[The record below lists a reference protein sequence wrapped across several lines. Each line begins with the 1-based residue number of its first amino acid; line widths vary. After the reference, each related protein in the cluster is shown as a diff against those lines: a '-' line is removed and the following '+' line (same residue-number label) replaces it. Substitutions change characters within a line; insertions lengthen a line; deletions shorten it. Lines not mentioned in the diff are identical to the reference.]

1 MLTRCKSNILEKIP
15 RLWSWS
21 VKVVILGSGV
31 VGLTSAWYLQQ
42 AGCQVTV
49 IDRQPRS
56 AEETSFAN
64 AGQISYGYS
73 SPWAAPGVPMKAI
86 KWLLEEHAPLKIKPS
101 LSPELLRWASQ
112 MLKNCQLDRYRI
124 NKARMLAIANRS
136 RECLAQLNQQY
147 DLNYQ
152 GRTRGTL
159 QIFRNRKQLLAVEK
173 DIALLEESGTRYQLL
188 NAQECL
194 VQEPGLAHIQG
205 TLTGGLYLPDDET
218 GDCYLF
224 CQQLQAMA
232 EKAGV
237 EFIFNT
243 EIHSL
248 NTQGNQVLSVNTS
261 QGEIAA
267 DKVVVAMGSYS
278 KSLLEQVGI
287 DIPLYPVKGYSL
299 TLPII
304 DEAFSPQS
312 TIMDE
317 TYKVAVTRFEN
328 QIRVAGTA
336 ELAGFDTALPD
347 KRLATLNHVV
357 SNLFPDG
364 TDLSRADYWT
374 GFRPMTPDGTPI
386 IGSTS
391 IKNLFT
397 NTGHGTLGWTMAC
410 GSADILTEVIT
421 QSNYHQYKE
430 LSTHRYNE

>member
-1 MLTRCKSNILEKIP
+1 M
-15 RLWSWS
+15 
-21 VKVVILGSGV
+21 KVVILGSGV
-31 VGLTSAWYLQQ
+31 VGLTSAWYLSQ

-49 IDRQPRS
+49 VDRQPRA

-73 SPWAAPGVPMKAI
+73 SPWAAPGVPLKAM

-101 LSPELLRWASQ
+101 LNPELLHWASQ

-136 RECLAQLNQQY
+136 RECLAQLNQQH

-152 GRTRGTL
+152 GRTQGTL
-159 QIFRNRKQLLAVEK
+159 QIFRNHKQLEAVEK

-188 NAQECL
+188 DAKECL
-194 VQEPGLAHIQG
+194 LQEPGLANIQG
-205 TLTGGLYLPDDET
+205 TLTGGLCLPDDET

-232 EKAGV
+232 EHAGV
-237 EFIFNT
+237 EFLFNT
-243 EIHSL
+243 EIQRL
-248 NTQGNQVLSVNTS
+248 NIQGNQVTSVVTS
-261 QGEIAA
+261 QGEIEA
-267 DKVVVAMGSYS
+267 DKFVVAMGSYS

-299 TLPII
+299 TLPVINR
-304 DEAFSPQS
+304 DFAPQS

-328 QIRVAGTA
+328 RIRVAGTA
-336 ELAGFDTALPD
+336 ELAGFDPALPD

-357 SNLFPDG
+357 ANLFPQG
-364 TDLSRADYWT
+364 TDLTQAEYWT

-386 IGSTS
+386 IGETK
-391 IKNLFT
+391 IENLFT

-421 QSNYHQYKE
+421 RSNNLQYKE
-430 LSTHRYNE
+430 LSTYRYGK

>member
-1 MLTRCKSNILEKIP
+1 M
-15 RLWSWS
+15 
-21 VKVVILGSGV
+21 KVVILGSGV
-31 VGLTSAWYLQQ
+31 VGLTSAWYLSQ

-49 IDRQPRS
+49 IDRQPRA

-73 SPWAAPGVPMKAI
+73 SPWAAPGVPLKAM

-152 GRTRGTL
+152 GRTQGTL
-159 QIFRNRKQLLAVEK
+159 QIFRNHKQLEAVEK
-173 DIALLEESGTRYQLL
+173 DIALLQESGTRYQLL
-188 NAQECL
+188 DAKECL
-194 VQEPGLAHIQG
+194 LQEPGLANIQG

-232 EKAGV
+232 EHAGV
-237 EFIFNT
+237 EFLFNT
-243 EIHSL
+243 EIQRL
-248 NTQGNQVLSVNTS
+248 NVQGNQVTSVATS
-261 QGEIAA
+261 QGEIEA
-267 DKVVVAMGSYS
+267 DKFVVAMGSYS

-299 TLPII
+299 TLPVINH
-304 DEAFSPQS
+304 DFAPQS

-328 QIRVAGTA
+328 RIRVAGTA
-336 ELAGFDTALPD
+336 ELAGFDPALPD

-357 SNLFPDG
+357 ANLFPQG
-364 TDLSRADYWT
+364 TDLTQAEYWT

-386 IGSTS
+386 IGETK
-391 IKNLFT
+391 IENLFT

-421 QSNYHQYKE
+421 RSNNLKYKE
-430 LSTHRYNE
+430 LSTYRYGK

>member
-1 MLTRCKSNILEKIP
+1 M
-15 RLWSWS
+15 
-21 VKVVILGSGV
+21 KVVILGSGV
-31 VGLTSAWYLQQ
+31 VGLTSAWYLSQ

-49 IDRQPRS
+49 VDRQPRA

-73 SPWAAPGVPMKAI
+73 SPWAAPGVPLKAM

-101 LSPELLRWASQ
+101 LNPELLHWASQ

-136 RECLAQLNQQY
+136 RECLAQLNQQH

-152 GRTRGTL
+152 GRTQGTL
-159 QIFRNRKQLLAVEK
+159 QIFRNHKQLEAVEK

-188 NAQECL
+188 DAKECL
-194 VQEPGLAHIQG
+194 LQEPGLANIQG

-232 EKAGV
+232 EHAGV
-237 EFIFNT
+237 EFLFNT
-243 EIHSL
+243 EIQRL
-248 NTQGNQVLSVNTS
+248 NIQGNQVTSVVTS
-261 QGEIAA
+261 QGEIEA
-267 DKVVVAMGSYS
+267 DKFVVAMGSYS

-299 TLPII
+299 TLPVINR
-304 DEAFSPQS
+304 DFAPQS

-328 QIRVAGTA
+328 RIRVAGTA
-336 ELAGFDTALPD
+336 ELAGFDPALPD

-357 SNLFPDG
+357 ANLFPQG
-364 TDLSRADYWT
+364 TDLTQAEYWT

-386 IGSTS
+386 IGETK
-391 IKNLFT
+391 IENLFT

-421 QSNYHQYKE
+421 RSNNLQYKE
-430 LSTHRYNE
+430 LSTYRYGK

>member
-1 MLTRCKSNILEKIP
+1 M
-15 RLWSWS
+15 S

-31 VGLTSAWYLQQ
+31 VGLTSAWYLSQ

-49 IDRQPRS
+49 IDRQPRA

-73 SPWAAPGVPMKAI
+73 SPWAAPGVPLKAM

-101 LSPELLRWASQ
+101 LSPELLHWASQ

-152 GRTRGTL
+152 GRTQGTL
-159 QIFRNRKQLLAVEK
+159 QIFRNHKQLEAVEK

-188 NAQECL
+188 DAKECL
-194 VQEPGLAHIQG
+194 LQEPGLANIQG

-232 EKAGV
+232 ENAGV
-237 EFIFNT
+237 EFLFNT
-243 EIHSL
+243 EIQRL
-248 NTQGNQVLSVNTS
+248 NVQGNQVTSVATS
-261 QGEIAA
+261 QGEIEA
-267 DKVVVAMGSYS
+267 DKFVVAMGSYS
-278 KSLLEQVGI
+278 KKLLEQIGI

-299 TLPII
+299 TLPVINR
-304 DEAFSPQS
+304 DFAPQS

-328 QIRVAGTA
+328 RIRVAGTA
-336 ELAGFDTALPD
+336 ELAGFDPALPD

-357 SNLFPDG
+357 ANLFPQG
-364 TDLSRADYWT
+364 TDLTQAEYWT

-386 IGSTS
+386 IGETK
-391 IKNLFT
+391 IENLFT

-421 QSNYHQYKE
+421 SSNNLKYKE
-430 LSTHRYNE
+430 LSTYRYGK

>member
-1 MLTRCKSNILEKIP
+1 M
-15 RLWSWS
+15 
-21 VKVVILGSGV
+21 KVVILGSGV
-31 VGLTSAWYLQQ
+31 VGLTSAWYLSQ

-49 IDRQPRS
+49 IDRQPRA

-73 SPWAAPGVPMKAI
+73 SPWAAPGVPLKAM

-101 LSPELLRWASQ
+101 LNPELLHWASQ

-152 GRTRGTL
+152 GRTQGTL
-159 QIFRNRKQLLAVEK
+159 QIFRNHKQLEAVEK

-188 NAQECL
+188 DAKECL
-194 VQEPGLAHIQG
+194 LQEPGLANIQG

-232 EKAGV
+232 ENAGV
-237 EFIFNT
+237 EFLFNT
-243 EIHSL
+243 EIQRL
-248 NTQGNQVLSVNTS
+248 NVQGNQVTSVATS
-261 QGEIAA
+261 QGEIEA
-267 DKVVVAMGSYS
+267 DKFVVAMGSYS
-278 KSLLEQVGI
+278 KKLLEQIGI

-299 TLPII
+299 TLPVINH
-304 DEAFSPQS
+304 DFAPQS

-328 QIRVAGTA
+328 RIRVAGTA
-336 ELAGFDTALPD
+336 ELAGFDPALPD

-357 SNLFPDG
+357 ANLFPQG
-364 TDLSRADYWT
+364 TDLTQAEYWT

-386 IGSTS
+386 IGETK
-391 IKNLFT
+391 IENLFT

-421 QSNYHQYKE
+421 RSNNLQYKE
-430 LSTHRYNE
+430 LSTYRYGK